1 MPEYHIMHAILAL
14 EDGTWFECSSFT
26 GPGETGGEVIFN
38 TGMTGY
44 QEILTDPSYRG
55 QMVCMTYPLIGNY
68 GINLEDVESDRVQ
81 AAALIC
87 KECCK
92 HPSNWRSTQSLPE
105 YLKEHNVM
113 GIEDLDTRA
122 LTKHLRINGAMRG
135 IISTRETDPK
145 ALIARALA
153 IPCMEGSNL
162 VQDVAPQKPYRWT
175 DGRPQDLNLSSP
187 QTAWTGKGPKVI
199 VYDFGIKWNI
209 LRLLTGQGLDLII
222 VPPSFTAAQVNELQP
237 DGIFLSNGPGDPA
250 VLTQTIATV
259 AELCNTYPTA
269 GICLGHQILG
279 LALGGTSFKLK
290 FGHHGCNH
298 PVKDLTTGKIEIS
311 SQNHGFCVDI
321 TGLPF
326 LETTHINLND
336 QTLEGFRHT
345 EKPIMAVQYHP
356 ESAPGPHDS
365 RYFFKRFTQMITN
378 AR

>member
-105 YLKEHNVM
+105 YLKENNVM

-135 IISTRETDPK
+135 IISTKETDPK
-145 ALIARALA
+145 ALIAKALA
-153 IPCMEGSNL
+153 IPSMEGSNL
-162 VQDVAPQKPYRWT
+162 VQDVAPQGPYRWT
-175 DGRPQDLNLSSP
+175 DGRPQSLKLSSL

-209 LRLLTGQGLDLII
+209 LRLLTDQGLDLII
-222 VPPSFTAAQVNELQP
+222 VPPSFTAAQVAELQP

-321 TGLPF
+321 TGLPL

-336 QTLEGFRHT
+336 QTLEGFRHL
-345 EKPIMAVQYHP
+345 EKPIIAVQYHP

-365 RYFFKRFTQMITN
+365 RYFFTRFTQMITKP
-378 AR
+378 R

>member
-1 MPEYHIMHAILAL
+1 MHAILAL

-26 GPGETGGEVIFN
+26 GSGETGGEVIFN

-55 QMVCMTYPLIGNY
+55 QMVCMTYPLMGNY
-68 GINLEDVESDRVQ
+68 GINLDDVESDRVQ

-87 KECCK
+87 RECCK
-92 HPSNWRSTQSLPE
+92 RPSNWRSTQSLPK
-105 YLKEHNVM
+105 YLQEHGVM
-113 GIEDLDTRA
+113 GIENLDTRA
-122 LTKHLRINGAMRG
+122 LTRHLRLNGAMRG
-135 IISTRETDPK
+135 IISTRETDPEQ
-145 ALIARALA
+145 LIARARN
-153 IPCMEGSNL
+153 IPSMEGSNL
-162 VQDVAPQKPYRWT
+162 VKEVAPEKPYVWR
-175 DGRPQDLNLSSP
+175 DGRPCTLDMDAGDQ
-187 QTAWTGKGPKVI
+187 AWSGKGPKVV

-209 LRLLTGQGLDLII
+209 LRLLTDQGLDMII
-222 VPPSFTAAQVNELQP
+222 VPPSFTAEQVNALHP

-250 VLTQTIATV
+250 VLTDTV
-259 AELCNTYPTA
+259 STTARLCETYPVA

-279 LALGGTSFKLK
+279 LALGGKSYKLK

-321 TGLPF
+321 EGLSC
-326 LETTHINLND
+326 LETTHVNLND
-336 QTLEGFRHT
+336 KTLEGFRHK

-365 RYFFKRFTQMITN
+365 RYFFARFKEMITKK
-378 AR
+378 